1 MSELRSN
8 SRSDSVLE
16 DPGALA
22 VATMYAQ
29 SYLTA
34 AKDAGIASPESELNS
49 LVDDIL
55 AKYPEF
61 EQLLLSDSIGRDD
74 KLAIVD
80 RVIAPKASPF
90 FTNFLRV
97 LINHG
102 RIDMLS
108 SIRTV
113 LERLQEEAAG
123 KKRIRVRSAKPLS
136 DASRSKIAAHLK
148 NTFGFEPVL
157 QETVDAS
164 LLGGVVLQVGDTV
177 YDSSLRSR
185 LKQLKGRLVE
195 KAFNEIQSGRDRFSH
210 PEGD

>member
-8 SRSDSVLE
+8 SRSDRVLE

-34 AKDAGIASPESELNS
+34 AKENGISSPESELNS
-49 LVDDIL
+49 LVDDVL
-55 AKYPEF
+55 AKFPDF
-61 EQLLLSDSIGRDD
+61 EQLLLSDLVGRDD
-74 KLAIVD
+74 KLAIVE
-80 RVIAPKASPF
+80 RVIAAKASAF
-90 FTNFLRV
+90 FSNFLRV

-102 RIDMLS
+102 RIDLVS

-113 LERLQEEAAG
+113 VERLQEEAAG
-123 KKRIRVRSAKPLS
+123 KKRIRVKSAKPLS
-136 DASRSKIAAHLK
+136 NASRSKIVSHLK

>member
-49 LVDDIL
+49 LIDDIL
-55 AKYPEF
+55 AKYPDF

-80 RVIAPKASPF
+80 RVIAPQASPF

>member
-8 SRSDSVLE
+8 SRSDRVLE

-49 LVDDIL
+49 LVDDVL
-55 AKYPEF
+55 AKYPDF

-80 RVIAPKASPF
+80 RVIAPQGSPF

-97 LINHG
+97 LISHG

-113 LERLQEEAAG
+113 LERLREEAAG

-136 DASRSKIAAHLK
+136 EASRSKIAAHLK

>member
-34 AKDAGIASPESELNS
+34 AKDAGVASPESELNS
-49 LVDDIL
+49 LIDDIL
-55 AKYPEF
+55 AKYPDF

-74 KLAIVD
+74 KLAIVE
-80 RVIAPKASPF
+80 RVIAPQASPF

-102 RIDMLS
+102 RLDMLS